1 MTKDV
6 LGEALR
12 AQVRQAGN
20 AVSVLQEA
28 ARDAVDEQQ
37 PDALLGIAVDY
48 TAARGEQAA
57 AMRITSAYEA
67 GGLVEARRVSQ
78 IVADELGVPFEIVE
92 KNAEIGGTWYV
103 NRYPGCGV
111 DTPNHSYSFSFGK
124 RNPWTRYF
132 AQRQELQRVHHA
144 DRRHLAL

>member
-20 AVSVLQEA
+20 AVSVLREA

-78 IVADELGVPFEIVE
+78 IVADEHLSLGPDDPLGVRVFCDGADKRSGII
-92 KNAEIGGTWYV
+92 ADSLLWDGTWV
-103 NRYPGCGV
+103 HGRRRRLRGGV
-111 DTPNHSYSFSFGK
+111 
-124 RNPWTRYF
+124 TRWS
-132 AQRQELQRVHHA
+132 A
-144 DRRHLAL
+144 RRWSGRI